1 MTKGFTL
8 IEILVSMVILSII
21 TIITSNIL
29 QSSLETERLST
40 EKLQSARALNFSSI
54 TLRRDI
60 RQIINVPLRDYYGN
74 PIKGTF
80 SGSNIDKRISFNSK
94 IKSISNEISPI
105 KRIEYVLDDNRL
117 TRKQFFS
124 SNPFDSSENINSN
137 FLEDISELDIKFM
150 FEKKWHDKWPIS
162 SDTETKIPTLIRFEF
177 KKSGKDYLWIIEPNI
192 DYEYKR

>member
-8 IEILVSMVILSII
+8 IEVLVSLVILSMI
-21 TIITSNIL
+21 TIISSNIL
-29 QSSLETERLST
+29 QSSLETERLSS
-40 EKLQSARALNFSSI
+40 ERLQSARALNFSSI

-105 KRIEYVLDDNRL
+105 KRIEYVLDDDKL
-117 TRKQFFS
+117 IRKQFFS
-124 SNPFDSSENINSN
+124 SNPYDSNENIDTN
-137 FLEDISELDIKFM
+137 FIEDVSELDIRFM
-150 FEKKWHDKWPIS
+150 YERNWYDRWPVS
-162 SDTETKIPTLIRFEF
+162 PVTELSLIH
-177 KKSGKDYLWIIEPNI
+177 I
-192 DYEYKR
+192 

>member
-8 IEILVSMVILSII
+8 IEVLVSMVILSII

-105 KRIEYVLDDNRL
+105 KRIEYVLYDNRL

-137 FLEDISELDIKFM
+137 FLEDISELDIRFM
-150 FEKKWHDKWPIS
+150 FEKNGM
-162 SDTETKIPTLIRFEF
+162 T
-177 KKSGKDYLWIIEPNI
+177 SGPLVQIQKEKYQH
-192 DYEYKR
+192 

>member
-8 IEILVSMVILSII
+8 IEVLVSMVILSII

-29 QSSLETERLST
+29 QSSLETERLSS
-40 EKLQSARALNFSSI
+40 ENLQSARALNLSSI

-74 PIKGTF
+74 PIKATF

-137 FLEDISELDIKFM
+137 FLEDISEFDIRFM

-162 SDTETKIPTLIRFEF
+162 PDTERKIPTLIRFEF

>member
-8 IEILVSMVILSII
+8 IEVLVSMVILSII

-74 PIKGTF
+74 PIKATF

-162 SDTETKIPTLIRFEF
+162 PDTETKIPTLIRFEF
-177 KKSGKDYLWIIEPNI
+177 KKSDKDYLWIIEPNI

>member
-8 IEILVSMVILSII
+8 IEVLVSLVILSMI
-21 TIITSNIL
+21 TIISSNIL
-29 QSSLETERLST
+29 QSSLETERLSS
-40 EKLQSARALNFSSI
+40 ERLQSARALNFSSL

-105 KRIEYVLDDNRL
+105 KRIEYVLDDDKL
-117 TRKQFFS
+117 IRKQFFS
-124 SNPFDSSENINSN
+124 SNPYDSNENIDTN
-137 FLEDISELDIKFM
+137 FIEDISELDIRFM
-150 FEKKWHDKWPIS
+150 YERNWYDRWPVS
-162 SDTETKIPTLIRFEF
+162 PVTERQIPTLIKLEF
-177 KKSGKDYLWIIEPNI
+177 KKSGKEYFWIIEPNI
-192 DYEYKR
+192 DYVFKR